1 MADMN
6 EEAQWIV
13 MLGFII
19 SILLVF
25 LALIVNQSALVGK
38 TTSESVLEFPK
49 SDIQDTRAEIMEY
62 YGNGTLEDSNLYGDN
77 GDIHVLALE
86 KKGVVIS
93 YDYSSDNRIIFIHY
107 NDGLTEYNENYYTGL
122 GG

>member
-1 MADMN
+1 MN
-6 EEAQWIV
+6 DTAQWIV

-19 SILLVF
+19 SIILVF

-49 SDIQDTRAEIMEY
+49 SEIQDLRAEIMEY
-62 YGNGTLEDSNLYGDN
+62 YRTNDLDNPHLLGDLQN
-77 GDIHVLALE
+77 ISFE
-86 KKGVVIS
+86 RKGAAIS
-93 YDYSSDNRIIFIHY
+93 YTYDPVEGVIFIHY
-107 NDGLTEYNENYYTGL
+107 NDGLTEYNELTW